1 MPDIFDQVAGGTAPK
16 GDIFDQVAPTKKPSP
31 FRDVI
36 EKAFNALYGMNLGQ
50 GEEALYGTPTGRA
63 PSAPGKMGF
72 FEKNVIPESPPVPLS
87 EREMYLSP
95 TPGAPPRPQES
106 IRSGEHTP
114 AMDTLKAHGK
124 NILSAAD
131 QVHAHTMDLMAGLGK
146 IIEEAVPGYSGTWLK
161 QKYQELARKDRELA
175 EEFKTDPQGA
185 ADKLT
190 KTVLQGVVSL
200 GDPTLPLMANP
211 AAFGAVSAIAAYG
224 QGRPVDQ
231 SIIDGLK
238 SGIVAKGFG
247 KVHGLKP
254 TEAAGKM
261 GAIGATEAATGT
273 PGGIEEKALA
283 GLEGGVTQGIFGG
296 MAASRLGPKGR
307 EAYKTNAPI
316 VGHEKALEIARTVEA
331 QKSPKGDIFDRVAGV
346 STELRTEKPTI
357 KYTEGGDALGKEYH
371 GYITA
376 IDEATGKPA
385 GRVDYS
391 YWNGETAV
399 KMIEVDPE
407 YRRMGIATD
416 LLKKLQADSKEPI
429 KIQGNFATE
438 EGQALWKKFAP
449 EMPQDE
455 TGKATMPPAPEKPQ
469 GGETVKAGGVENTV
483 RGDIIP
489 PVSSKRGPG
498 DKTTEATP
506 KPDGGIKLEDGR
518 VLPDGYYI
526 RHEDD
531 WGGKAWKV
539 YTQDAA
545 LVGYD
550 KSNKEWALN
559 QAWQR
564 VASGDIPNP
573 KHKKLSSFAE
583 ADPNKL
589 RELLG
594 QKELFYRVHGK
605 NEKFH
610 KDLAFSS
617 IIDGSN
623 KRKGYSSYDNPEDL
637 IDYWSGNNP
646 SNRSISDD
654 AEVVIYS
661 GKKVGKGGDNEPL
674 SVPDM
679 KVVYRTT
686 WKKLLSAVELNP
698 NQSRPPEMGGKTV
711 PPEVLKDYPELV
723 KKEPRAGRSM
733 PDIGESPKGIP
744 ARKTP
749 PIITTEQKKRQAKAK
764 AVKEQQLKVESA
776 EDAKKAVHSMIRER
790 RYRLNL
796 ATYES
801 NLFINEI
808 ERSTSREQ
816 REVIPFIIENT
827 DVPKGLS
834 RPDLEKIHAAEKANL
849 APIARQVKDHFDKGW
864 QKMKESTPDMSAEQ
878 IEDYVTHIW
887 DIPKGKKR
895 EVTSWFTTQNRFLK
909 KRFIETI
916 NEGVEKFGLQP
927 KTLDISEI
935 IRIHD
940 SVMNRVIE
948 NNRFVEDL
956 KKLRKDGVPLIE
968 RADKAPQDWAYFDH
982 PALRRGL
989 IIPGEAKMGEK
1000 VSPELADILAEMG
1013 VAIGRRISPVTFG
1026 KPTWKAGEYRP
1037 GDTPEVRFQR
1047 FMSNRT
1053 IAHEI
1058 GHHLDAAL
1066 GLGDKFL
1073 NKYKTELYEVNRK
1086 RIESF
1091 AGTDKEAYAKSTEE
1105 QIAEFFA
1112 TLFTNPDLAS
1122 RVAPTATADALTKLK
1137 GDGILTKLVGFDF
1150 EKNAKNLIE
1159 ERLDTMVKLP
1169 VKVHPDLEAPLKVI
1183 FESRMTHPAIQ
1194 AFETMNGILKKT
1206 ELSLS
1211 LFHHVALGETGIAT
1225 MGLPKTLGIYFN
1237 PVKIF
1242 KAMWRGEYDIYKKEP
1257 IARDAIEHGLQ
1268 VGATSDIPVNMI
1280 QTKLN
1285 DMARKTRN
1293 VLVINKATALL
1304 RTFNEQ
1310 WDKALW
1316 NYLHDTL
1323 KLQGYESLC
1332 AKMDP
1337 TKDIKAQKE
1346 EIAQFVNDTF
1356 GGQNWDVL
1364 MVSPKSLQLMS
1375 WFLLS
1380 PDWTLS
1386 TLRQAL
1392 APTGIGTIHKEAGSA
1407 LRKKMGA
1414 HFWIKAG
1421 LYFGLGI
1428 NMLNYMNR
1436 KRDEKEH
1443 PEYYEGEERGFLD
1456 RTMAGNTI
1464 GHKTHLFAG
1473 RYEDG
1478 TERYVRWG
1486 KQFRELPEMFF
1497 DDTGFSPISA
1507 TIKKIGGKMAPALQL
1522 ASSILTGSSLSG
1534 FRNDDINGKE
1544 GWDKVYGIAKTILK
1558 SPFPFSSRTLFD
1570 ENKEFH
1576 ATDLAMPSSKGMT
1589 RYRSMEL
1596 FKLAVAKG
1604 DERMLKE
1611 VYQDTLRNNLPAY
1624 TLFNASLAQLKAEST
1639 KEYNEGLKSIAD
1651 IQERAKQVETPLE
1664 VARLARIMK
1673 RMIKEN
1679 ADRMAGMKL
1688 LDAAILNLK
1697 KYQILNEAEAGSKK

>member
-106 IRSGEHTP
+106 IRSGEPTP

-449 EMPQDE
+449 EMPKAE

-469 GGETVKAGGVENTV
+469 GGEIVKAGEVENTV

-489 PVSSKRGPG
+489 PVTAKQGPG
-498 DKTTEATP
+498 EKPTEATP
-506 KPDGGIKLEDGR
+506 KPDGGKPHRFIRNRIFYHGTDVVGNLSEVHAGAKHDHPTSVFGLFFTPDREIAQTYGKR
-518 VLPDGYYI
+518 VVEARLNLKNPYI
-526 RHEDD
+526 MSYWEAQ
-531 WGGKAWKV
+531 GFESK
-539 YTQDAA
+539 DAA
-545 LVGYD
+545 S
-550 KSNKEWALN
+550 KFKEELIRRGHDGVYIEPIEYGGNPQVAVFKTSDIN
-559 QAWQR
+559 Q
-564 VASGDIPNP
+564 I
-573 KHKKLSSFAE
+573 
-583 ADPNKL
+583 
-589 RELLG
+589 
-594 QKELFYRVHGK
+594 
-605 NEKFH
+605 
-610 KDLAFSS
+610 
-617 IIDGSN
+617 
-623 KRKGYSSYDNPEDL
+623 
-637 IDYWSGNNP
+637 
-646 SNRSISDD
+646 
-654 AEVVIYS
+654 
-661 GKKVGKGGDNEPL
+661 
-674 SVPDM
+674 
-679 KVVYRTT
+679 
-686 WKKLLSAVELNP
+686 P
-698 NQSRPPEMGGKTV
+698 NQSRPSEMQLDGVIET
-711 PPEVLKDYPELV
+711 
-723 KKEPRAGRSM
+723 GRGTIS
-733 PDIGESPKGIP
+733 DEGIP

-764 AVKEQQLKVESA
+764 AVKEQQLKIESA

-808 ERSTSREQ
+808 ERATSREQ

-827 DVPKGLS
+827 DVPKGLN

-864 QKMKESTPDMSAEQ
+864 QRMKESTPDMSAEQ

-887 DIPKGKKR
+887 DVPKSKKR

-1112 TLFTNPDLAS
+1112 ILFTNPDLAS
-1122 RVAPTATADALTKLK
+1122 RVAPTATADALTRLK
-1137 GDGILTKLVGFDF
+1137 GDGVLTKLVDFDF

-1211 LFHHVALGETGIAT
+1211 LFHHVALGETGIGT

-1337 TKDIKAQKE
+1337 AKNIKAQKE

-1443 PEYYEGEERGFLD
+1443 PEYYEGEERGFFD
-1456 RTMAGNTI
+1456 RTMAGNAI

-1473 RYEDG
+1473 RYDDG

-1596 FKLAVAKG
+1596 FKVAVAKG

-1639 KEYNEGLKSIAD
+1639 NEYNEGLKSIAD
-1651 IQERAKQVETPLE
+1651 VQERAKDIKSPIEA
-1664 VARLARIMK
+1664 ARLARVMR

-1679 ADRMAGMKL
+1679 ADRMAGIRL

-1697 KYQILNEAEAGSKK
+1697 KYQVLSEAEAGSKK

>member
-1 MPDIFDQVAGGTAPK
+1 
-16 GDIFDQVAPTKKPSP
+16 
-31 FRDVI
+31 
-36 EKAFNALYGMNLGQ
+36 
-50 GEEALYGTPTGRA
+50 
-63 PSAPGKMGF
+63 
-72 FEKNVIPESPPVPLS
+72 
-87 EREMYLSP
+87 
-95 TPGAPPRPQES
+95 
-106 IRSGEHTP
+106 
-114 AMDTLKAHGK
+114 
-124 NILSAAD
+124 
-131 QVHAHTMDLMAGLGK
+131 
-146 IIEEAVPGYSGTWLK
+146 
-161 QKYQELARKDRELA
+161 
-175 EEFKTDPQGA
+175 
-185 ADKLT
+185 
-190 KTVLQGVVSL
+190 
-200 GDPTLPLMANP
+200 
-211 AAFGAVSAIAAYG
+211 
-224 QGRPVDQ
+224 
-231 SIIDGLK
+231 
-238 SGIVAKGFG
+238 
-247 KVHGLKP
+247 
-254 TEAAGKM
+254 
-261 GAIGATEAATGT
+261 
-273 PGGIEEKALA
+273 
-283 GLEGGVTQGIFGG
+283 
-296 MAASRLGPKGR
+296 
-307 EAYKTNAPI
+307 
-316 VGHEKALEIARTVEA
+316 
-331 QKSPKGDIFDRVAGV
+331 
-346 STELRTEKPTI
+346 
-357 KYTEGGDALGKEYH
+357 
-371 GYITA
+371 
-376 IDEATGKPA
+376 
-385 GRVDYS
+385 
-391 YWNGETAV
+391 
-399 KMIEVDPE
+399 
-407 YRRMGIATD
+407 
-416 LLKKLQADSKEPI
+416 
-429 KIQGNFATE
+429 
-438 EGQALWKKFAP
+438 
-449 EMPQDE
+449 
-455 TGKATMPPAPEKPQ
+455 
-469 GGETVKAGGVENTV
+469 
-483 RGDIIP
+483 
-489 PVSSKRGPG
+489 
-498 DKTTEATP
+498 
-506 KPDGGIKLEDGR
+506 
-518 VLPDGYYI
+518 
-526 RHEDD
+526 
-531 WGGKAWKV
+531 
-539 YTQDAA
+539 
-545 LVGYD
+545 
-550 KSNKEWALN
+550 
-559 QAWQR
+559 
-564 VASGDIPNP
+564 
-573 KHKKLSSFAE
+573 
-583 ADPNKL
+583 
-589 RELLG
+589 
-594 QKELFYRVHGK
+594 
-605 NEKFH
+605 
-610 KDLAFSS
+610 
-617 IIDGSN
+617 
-623 KRKGYSSYDNPEDL
+623 
-637 IDYWSGNNP
+637 
-646 SNRSISDD
+646 
-654 AEVVIYS
+654 
-661 GKKVGKGGDNEPL
+661 
-674 SVPDM
+674 
-679 KVVYRTT
+679 
-686 WKKLLSAVELNP
+686 
-698 NQSRPPEMGGKTV
+698 
-711 PPEVLKDYPELV
+711 
-723 KKEPRAGRSM
+723 
-733 PDIGESPKGIP
+733 
-744 ARKTP
+744 
-749 PIITTEQKKRQAKAK
+749 
-764 AVKEQQLKVESA
+764 
-776 EDAKKAVHSMIRER
+776 MIRER

-827 DVPKGLS
+827 DVPKGLN

-1058 GHHLDAAL
+1058 GHHLDATL

-1112 TLFTNPDLAS
+1112 ILFTNPDLAS
-1122 RVAPTATADALTKLK
+1122 KVAPTATADALTRLK
-1137 GDGILTKLVGFDF
+1137 GDGIMTKLAGFDF

-1194 AFETMNGILKKT
+1194 AYETMNGILKKT

-1211 LFHHVALGETGIAT
+1211 LFHHVALGETGIGT

-1293 VLVINKATALL
+1293 VLVINKATAFL

-1356 GGQNWDVL
+1356 GGQIWDVL

-1443 PEYYEGEERGFLD
+1443 PEYYEGEERGFFD
-1456 RTMAGNTI
+1456 RTMAGNAI

-1473 RYEDG
+1473 RYDDG

-1558 SPFPFSSRTLFD
+1558 SPFPFSSRTMFD

-1596 FKLAVAKG
+1596 FKVAVAKG

-1664 VARLARIMK
+1664 AARLARIMK

-1688 LDAAILNLK
+1688 LDAAILNLR

>member
-1 MPDIFDQVAGGTAPK
+1 M
-16 GDIFDQVAPTKKPSP
+16 
-31 FRDVI
+31 
-36 EKAFNALYGMNLGQ
+36 E
-50 GEEALYGTPTGRA
+50 
-63 PSAPGKMGF
+63 
-72 FEKNVIPESPPVPLS
+72 PVTS
-87 EREMYLSP
+87 
-95 TPGAPPRPQES
+95 
-106 IRSGEHTP
+106 
-114 AMDTLKAHGK
+114 
-124 NILSAAD
+124 
-131 QVHAHTMDLMAGLGK
+131 
-146 IIEEAVPGYSGTWLK
+146 K
-161 QKYQELARKDRELA
+161 Q
-175 EEFKTDPQGA
+175 
-185 ADKLT
+185 
-190 KTVLQGVVSL
+190 
-200 GDPTLPLMANP
+200 
-211 AAFGAVSAIAAYG
+211 
-224 QGRPVDQ
+224 
-231 SIIDGLK
+231 
-238 SGIVAKGFG
+238 
-247 KVHGLKP
+247 
-254 TEAAGKM
+254 
-261 GAIGATEAATGT
+261 
-273 PGGIEEKALA
+273 
-283 GLEGGVTQGIFGG
+283 
-296 MAASRLGPKGR
+296 
-307 EAYKTNAPI
+307 
-316 VGHEKALEIARTVEA
+316 
-331 QKSPKGDIFDRVAGV
+331 
-346 STELRTEKPTI
+346 
-357 KYTEGGDALGKEYH
+357 
-371 GYITA
+371 
-376 IDEATGKPA
+376 
-385 GRVDYS
+385 
-391 YWNGETAV
+391 
-399 KMIEVDPE
+399 
-407 YRRMGIATD
+407 
-416 LLKKLQADSKEPI
+416 
-429 KIQGNFATE
+429 
-438 EGQALWKKFAP
+438 
-449 EMPQDE
+449 
-455 TGKATMPPAPEKPQ
+455 
-469 GGETVKAGGVENTV
+469 
-483 RGDIIP
+483 
-489 PVSSKRGPG
+489 GPG

-506 KPDGGIKLEDGR
+506 KPDGGIILDKNDKPLVVYHGQSSTTIIPEQAKNEATDIRNKAYEIENILRSKYGEDENG
-518 VLPDGYYI
+518 
-526 RHEDD
+526 
-531 WGGKAWKV
+531 
-539 YTQDAA
+539 
-545 LVGYD
+545 
-550 KSNKEWALN
+550 
-559 QAWQR
+559 
-564 VASGDIPNP
+564 
-573 KHKKLSSFAE
+573 
-583 ADPNKL
+583 
-589 RELLG
+589 
-594 QKELFYRVHGK
+594 YRVHLWNQDPLYATMNDLYNKAALIEKDASFYKAGLDNNAFDPERSKDIGIHFTVDPDVAGRIGK
-605 NEKFH
+605 TGTVFPVYLQADKLIRVKDIFSRYQGLEDALYELADKGIITNKEANSLNKKAKKLDALNYEDERDWGQSDGVRAFWKELNAIMSKKKGLALVYENEVE
-610 KDLAFSS
+610 
-617 IIDGSN
+617 G
-623 KRKGYSSYDNPEDL
+623 
-637 IDYWSGNNP
+637 
-646 SNRSISDD
+646 
-654 AEVVIYS
+654 
-661 GKKVGKGGDNEPL
+661 GGD
-674 SVPDM
+674 SY
-679 KVVYRTT
+679 VVFHNDQIKSIYD
-686 WKKLLSAVELNP
+686 LP
-698 NQSRPPEMGGKTV
+698 NLTRPSEKGGKTA
-711 PPEVLKDYPELV
+711 L
-723 KKEPRAGRSM
+723 S
-733 PDIGESPKGIP
+733 DIGEAPGQQTG
-744 ARKTP
+744 RKIP

-827 DVPKGLS
+827 DVPKGLN

-1058 GHHLDAAL
+1058 GHHLDATL

-1112 TLFTNPDLAS
+1112 ILFTNPDLAS
-1122 RVAPTATADALTKLK
+1122 KVAPTATADALTRLK
-1137 GDGILTKLVGFDF
+1137 GDGIMTKLAGFDF

-1194 AFETMNGILKKT
+1194 AYETMNGILKKT

-1211 LFHHVALGETGIAT
+1211 LFHHVALGETGIGT

-1293 VLVINKATALL
+1293 VLVINKATAFL

-1443 PEYYEGEERGFLD
+1443 PEYYEGEERGFFD
-1456 RTMAGNTI
+1456 RTMAGNAI

-1473 RYEDG
+1473 RYDDG

-1558 SPFPFSSRTLFD
+1558 SPFPFSSRTMFD

-1596 FKLAVAKG
+1596 FKVAVAKG

-1664 VARLARIMK
+1664 AARLARIMK

-1688 LDAAILNLK
+1688 LDAAILNLR

>member
-1 MPDIFDQVAGGTAPK
+1 MPLNKFDTSVLKNPDDVSVKPKGVFNTSVLGTPDYEDMTPELQAYAELQHEADLNKRSYFERVIDLGGHLISGAKRAPGDVIRGTAMNVKDFYKPENPDDLFYETQFSIMTPTERARVAQRANRNIELGMDPKTAKEDALNESLQEKHEHANVIADAMMKVADSKMFQPLPGYEHPETFMQGVAGA
-16 GDIFDQVAPTKKPSP
+16 
-31 FRDVI
+31 
-36 EKAFNALYGMNLGQ
+36 LGQ
-50 GEEALYGTPTGRA
+50 QIVRLPLMLFPATRLAAIPVMQMEIAGYTYQHLIEEGVEPDRAKVAANMSAMAQTPLEFLGDLVAVKAILGPRAWKNYVSGIARTMGTEGAEEFAQQYPDAMATLWAMNPDVTLKDMWEEVSSRETFREALYA
-63 PSAPGKMGF
+63 
-72 FEKNVIPESPPVPLS
+72 
-87 EREMYLSP
+87 
-95 TPGAPPRPQES
+95 
-106 IRSGEHTP
+106 
-114 AMDTLKAHGK
+114 
-124 NILSAAD
+124 
-131 QVHAHTMDLMAGLGK
+131 
-146 IIEEAVPGYSGTWLK
+146 
-161 QKYQELARKDRELA
+161 
-175 EEFKTDPQGA
+175 
-185 ADKLT
+185 
-190 KTVLQGVVSL
+190 
-200 GDPTLPLMANP
+200 
-211 AAFGAVSAIAAYG
+211 
-224 QGRPVDQ
+224 
-231 SIIDGLK
+231 
-238 SGIVAKGFG
+238 
-247 KVHGLKP
+247 
-254 TEAAGKM
+254 
-261 GAIGATEAATGT
+261 GAIGAVTGGIVAGGGIGVREGWNKYVTKKQQTINDQRTGT
-273 PGGIEEKALA
+273 LLGALTKMRLGEKLTDEENTALDQAMTSLPMDAVNRLRFQSPIESDGRTTVFEGMRQILPDPVQHEKVMAILDSMA
-283 GLEGGVTQGIFGG
+283 HSYAEITGKDPEDFYEDELIGAEKTTLEEFQKGVELD
-296 MAASRLGPKGR
+296 MAAQGRTQFQSGEEYGKEGAVTSKKGPG
-307 EAYKTNAPI
+307 
-316 VGHEKALEIARTVEA
+316 
-331 QKSPKGDIFDRVAGV
+331 
-346 STELRTEKPTI
+346 EKP
-357 KYTEGGDALGKEYH
+357 
-371 GYITA
+371 
-376 IDEATGKPA
+376 
-385 GRVDYS
+385 
-391 YWNGETAV
+391 
-399 KMIEVDPE
+399 
-407 YRRMGIATD
+407 
-416 LLKKLQADSKEPI
+416 
-429 KIQGNFATE
+429 
-438 EGQALWKKFAP
+438 
-449 EMPQDE
+449 
-455 TGKATMPPAPEKPQ
+455 
-469 GGETVKAGGVENTV
+469 
-483 RGDIIP
+483 
-489 PVSSKRGPG
+489 
-498 DKTTEATP
+498 TEATP
-506 KPDGGIKLEDGR
+506 KPEGGEKVFYRGTTSGSTERIESPFAKDKLFVSSDKKLASAYGENIEIITAKPDAKILYEGTPEFKKVFGKKEVMGNLR
-518 VLPDGYYI
+518 KGELYPDGLQ
-526 RHEDD
+526 R
-531 WGGKAWKV
+531 AV
-539 YTQDAA
+539 NAA
-545 LVGYD
+545 ESAGYD
-550 KSNKEWALN
+550 A
-559 QAWQR
+559 
-564 VASGDIPNP
+564 
-573 KHKKLSSFAE
+573 
-583 ADPNKL
+583 
-589 RELLG
+589 
-594 QKELFYRVHGK
+594 VHFSQQGNVGTVIL
-605 NEKFH
+605 NEK
-610 KDLAFSS
+610 AF
-617 IIDGSN
+617 
-623 KRKGYSSYDNPEDL
+623 
-637 IDYWSGNNP
+637 
-646 SNRSISDD
+646 NRNQPF
-654 AEVVIYS
+654 E
-661 GKKVGKGGDNEPL
+661 
-674 SVPDM
+674 
-679 KVVYRTT
+679 
-686 WKKLLSAVELNP
+686 
-698 NQSRPPEMGGKTV
+698 QSRPPEMGGKTA
-711 PPEVLKDYPELV
+711 L
-723 KKEPRAGRSM
+723 S
-733 PDIGESPKGIP
+733 DIGESPKGIP

-827 DVPKGLS
+827 DVPKGLN

-1058 GHHLDAAL
+1058 GHHLDATL

-1112 TLFTNPDLAS
+1112 ILFTNPDLAS
-1122 RVAPTATADALTKLK
+1122 KVAPTATADALTRLK
-1137 GDGILTKLVGFDF
+1137 GDGIMTKLAGFDF

-1194 AFETMNGILKKT
+1194 AYETMNGILKKT

-1211 LFHHVALGETGIAT
+1211 LFHHVALGETGIGT

-1293 VLVINKATALL
+1293 VLVINKATAFL

-1356 GGQNWDVL
+1356 GGQIWDVL

-1443 PEYYEGEERGFLD
+1443 PEYYEGEERGFFD
-1456 RTMAGNTI
+1456 RTMAGNAI

-1473 RYEDG
+1473 RYDDG

-1558 SPFPFSSRTLFD
+1558 SPLPFSSRTMFD

-1596 FKLAVAKG
+1596 FKVAVAKG

-1664 VARLARIMK
+1664 AARLARIMK

-1688 LDAAILNLK
+1688 LDAAILNLR

>member
-1 MPDIFDQVAGGTAPK
+1 MP
-16 GDIFDQVAPTKKPSP
+16 
-31 FRDVI
+31 
-36 EKAFNALYGMNLGQ
+36 FNALLNLFRKQPPPSPPQEILRAPTWYENALLTATSPNIPQENALVTAMDRLTAASAVPAKNYITTGQASPQDVIQGLTGQKRGEWTDVIASRYPNLNPFLQKAYGFGMNVLTDPTNLMPGAMMA
-50 GEEALYGTPTGRA
+50 GEI
-63 PSAPGKMGF
+63 
-72 FEKNVIPESPPVPLS
+72 KNVYHGSPHLFDKFS
-87 EREMYLSP
+87 H
-95 TPGAPPRPQES
+95 AK
-106 IRSGEHTP
+106 SGNHI
-114 AMDTLKAHGK
+114 DLYHGT
-124 NILSAAD
+124 SD
-131 QVHAHTMDLMAGLGK
+131 
-146 IIEEAVPGYSGTWLK
+146 
-161 QKYQELARKDRELA
+161 
-175 EEFKTDPQGA
+175 EFPSFD
-185 ADKLT
+185 LT
-190 KTVLQGVVSL
+190 KTGTKTASTSSKK
-200 GDPTLPLMANP
+200 GIWFTDNP
-211 AAFGAVSAIAAYG
+211 RSAEVY
-224 QGRPVDQ
+224 
-231 SIIDGLK
+231 
-238 SGIVAKGFG
+238 
-247 KVHGLKP
+247 
-254 TEAAGKM
+254 
-261 GAIGATEAATGT
+261 ATITSNEVI
-273 PGGIEEKALA
+273 P
-283 GLEGGVTQGIFGG
+283 
-296 MAASRLGPKGR
+296 PK
-307 EAYKTNAPI
+307 Y
-316 VGHEKALEIARTVEA
+316 
-331 QKSPKGDIFDRVAGV
+331 
-346 STELRTEKPTI
+346 I
-357 KYTEGGDALGKEYH
+357 KYTEPWTVYKENTPKDLLDKWSSYMEAITKDTDAIRKELWGAVEQKDGNWVVHKDKAASLISKYDEYISDLIKNGTPIHEIPKELGLRVNTFDESQNYDAIVQEIATKVANWRNSGLIKKGSRSNVRKHSVNTE
-371 GYITA
+371 GFKVVDVKNIELEKAFKKINTA
-376 IDEATGKPA
+376 IDNAKKQGVPGLKIL
-385 GRVDYS
+385 
-391 YWNGETAV
+391 N
-399 KMIEVDPE
+399 IE
-407 YRRMGIATD
+407 
-416 LLKKLQADSKEPI
+416 
-429 KIQGNFATE
+429 
-438 EGQALWKKFAP
+438 
-449 EMPQDE
+449 
-455 TGKATMPPAPEKPQ
+455 
-469 GGETVKAGGVENTV
+469 
-483 RGDIIP
+483 
-489 PVSSKRGPG
+489 
-498 DKTTEATP
+498 
-506 KPDGGIKLEDGR
+506 DGGPRSTHYVVFDPKAISLEHEIYDPLKL
-518 VLPDGYYI
+518 
-526 RHEDD
+526 
-531 WGGKAWKV
+531 
-539 YTQDAA
+539 
-545 LVGYD
+545 
-550 KSNKEWALN
+550 KSK
-559 QAWQR
+559 
-564 VASGDIPNP
+564 
-573 KHKKLSSFAE
+573 
-583 ADPNKL
+583 
-589 RELLG
+589 
-594 QKELFYRVHGK
+594 Y
-605 NEKFH
+605 
-610 KDLAFSS
+610 
-617 IIDGSN
+617 
-623 KRKGYSSYDNPEDL
+623 
-637 IDYWSGNNP
+637 
-646 SNRSISDD
+646 
-654 AEVVIYS
+654 
-661 GKKVGKGGDNEPL
+661 
-674 SVPDM
+674 
-679 KVVYRTT
+679 
-686 WKKLLSAVELNP
+686 P
-698 NQSRPPEMGGKTV
+698 NQSRPPEKGGKTA
-711 PPEVLKDYPELV
+711 L
-723 KKEPRAGRSM
+723 S
-733 PDIGESPKGIP
+733 DIGEAPGQQTG
-744 ARKTP
+744 RKIP

-764 AVKEQQLKVESA
+764 AVKEQQLKIESA

-808 ERSTSREQ
+808 ERATSREQ

-827 DVPKGLS
+827 DVPKGLN

-864 QKMKESTPDMSAEQ
+864 QRMKESTPDMSAEQ

-887 DIPKGKKR
+887 DVPKSKKR

-1112 TLFTNPDLAS
+1112 ILFTNPDLAS
-1122 RVAPTATADALTKLK
+1122 RVAPTATADALTRLK
-1137 GDGILTKLVGFDF
+1137 GDGVLTKLVDFDF

-1211 LFHHVALGETGIAT
+1211 LFHHVALGETGIGT

-1237 PVKIF
+1237 PVKIY

-1293 VLVINKATALL
+1293 VLVINKAMALL

-1414 HFWIKAG
+1414 HFWVKAG

-1428 NMLNYMNR
+1428 NMLNHMNR

-1443 PEYYEGEERGFLD
+1443 PEYYEGEDRGFFD
-1456 RTMAGNTI
+1456 RTMAGNAI

-1473 RYEDG
+1473 RYDDG

-1544 GWDKVYGIAKTILK
+1544 GWDKVYGIAKTVMK
-1558 SPFPFSSRTLFD
+1558 SPFPFSSRTMFD

-1576 ATDLAMPSSKGMT
+1576 FTDVAMPSSKGMT
-1589 RYRSMEL
+1589 RYRSIEL
-1596 FKLAVAKG
+1596 FKVAIEKD
-1604 DERMLKE
+1604 DERLLKE

-1639 KEYNEGLKSIAD
+1639 NEYNEGLKSIAD
-1651 IQERAKQVETPLE
+1651 VQERAKDIKSPIEA
-1664 VARLARIMK
+1664 ARLARVMR

-1679 ADRMAGMKL
+1679 ADRMAGIRL

-1697 KYQILNEAEAGSKK
+1697 KYQVLSEAEAGSKK

>member
-106 IRSGEHTP
+106 IRSGEPTP

-469 GGETVKAGGVENTV
+469 GGETVKAGEVENTV

-489 PVSSKRGPG
+489 PVTSKEGPG

-506 KPDGGIKLEDGR
+506 KPDGGNPFSDSKVQGVVYHGTSADNFDFFDPEMRGKNWKDAASKEGFFFADSEDGAR
-518 VLPDGYYI
+518 QFGKNTVSAYI
-526 RHEDD
+526 NAKKILAVDYETQKKYVEKWLDD
-531 WGGKAWKV
+531 LEEIDPSEAEYQRSTKAYENTSDINKGV
-539 YTQDAA
+539 ELAIVDAKNK
-545 LVGYD
+545 GYD
-550 KSNKEWALN
+550 AVKVIDEEFGESWY
-559 QAWQR
+559 
-564 VASGDIPNP
+564 V
-573 KHKKLSSFAE
+573 
-583 ADPNKL
+583 
-589 RELLG
+589 
-594 QKELFYRVHGK
+594 V
-605 NEKFH
+605 
-610 KDLAFSS
+610 FSPDQIE
-617 IIDGSN
+617 II
-623 KRKGYSSYDNPEDL
+623 
-637 IDYWSGNNP
+637 
-646 SNRSISDD
+646 
-654 AEVVIYS
+654 
-661 GKKVGKGGDNEPL
+661 
-674 SVPDM
+674 
-679 KVVYRTT
+679 
-686 WKKLLSAVELNP
+686 P
-698 NQSRPPEMGGKTV
+698 NQSRPPEMGGKTA
-711 PPEVLKDYPELV
+711 L
-723 KKEPRAGRSM
+723 S
-733 PDIGESPKGIP
+733 DIGEAPGQQTG
-744 ARKTP
+744 RKIP

-1058 GHHLDAAL
+1058 GHHLDATL

-1112 TLFTNPDLAS
+1112 ILFTNPDLAS

-1137 GDGILTKLVGFDF
+1137 GDGVLTKLVDFDF

-1211 LFHHVALGETGIAT
+1211 LFHHVALGETGIGT

-1293 VLVINKATALL
+1293 VLVINKATAFL

-1337 TKDIKAQKE
+1337 AKDIKAQKE
-1346 EIAQFVNDTF
+1346 EVAQFVNDTF

-1375 WFLLS
+1375 WSLLS

-1436 KRDEKEH
+1436 KMDEKEH
-1443 PEYYEGEERGFLD
+1443 PEYYEGEDRGFFD
-1456 RTMAGNTI
+1456 RTMAGNAI

-1473 RYEDG
+1473 RYDDG

-1576 ATDLAMPSSKGMT
+1576 ATDLAMPSSKGLT

-1651 IQERAKQVETPLE
+1651 IQERAKQVETPIE
-1664 VARLARIMK
+1664 AARLARIMK

-1697 KYQILNEAEAGSKK
+1697 KYQILNEAEAGGKD